1 MIIDRLVVGLELT
14 SDLSRIPG
22 TLCEDREYLPPHL
35 GEGRRVRLGR
45 VGDKDPPCGR
55 PLRLGVEEQF
65 LFSHDSLGRHEGDI
79 KSFAW
84 YQPLAGPRSEL
95 AGTPCTSSS
104 ALKEP
109 CLSRP

>member
-1 MIIDRLVVGLELT
+1 MALQLCDQTRLLQPPDVIVDRLVVGLELARN
-14 SDLSRIPG
+14 LRWIPG

-55 PLRLGVEEQF
+55 PLGLGVEEQF
-65 LFSHDSLGRHEGDI
+65 LFSHDSLGRREGDI

-84 YQPLAGPRSEL
+84 YE
-95 AGTPCTSSS
+95 
-104 ALKEP
+104 ALE
-109 CLSRP
+109 RP

>member
-1 MIIDRLVVGLELT
+1 MGLELARN
-14 SDLSRIPG
+14 LGWILG

-35 GEGRRVRLGR
+35 GEGRREGPRR
-45 VGDKDPPCGR
+45 VGYKDPPCSR
-55 PLRLGVEEQF
+55 PLGLGVEEQS